1 MYGLLI
7 EAIVVGILTVV
18 FGNFAGFV
26 VSPFL
31 KVNLPV
37 VCSNWNQ
44 FYAMEMSLFL
54 TGFLLHLFCEF
65 SGINKWYCKNGVACS
80 R

>member
-1 MYGLLI
+1 MYLLI
-7 EAIVVGILTVV
+7 EAIVVGILTVI
-18 FGNFAGFV
+18 FGNLAGFM

-31 KVNLPV
+31 KVNLPH

-44 FYAMEMSLFL
+44 FYAMEISLFL
-54 TGFLLHLFCEF
+54 TGFLLHLFCEATM
-65 SGINKWYCKNGVACS
+65 INKWYCKNGFACS